1 MSLDIRKSKPYGHFT
16 VVLHGTPVLL
26 QTKLTN
32 SLSFALM
39 AAHGDLRQEHC
50 SIKIKLCADIRNKA
64 AAFITLFVPNNCA
77 YTIAIAIDEDCLKL
91 KDSRLDL

>member
-1 MSLDIRKSKPYGHFT
+1 MHEPGHQKVKTVWALHRSFT
-16 VVLHGTPVLL
+16 RNTGSFANKTY
-26 QTKLTN
+26 